1 MDQEKIPA
9 IQVEDLNIGYGDRT
23 VLRDLHFTVNRG
35 DIFVIMGPS
44 GCGKSTLLKSMIGL
58 NQPWAGRVLF
68 GRENFW
74 EKDEQARQFLMRK
87 FGVLYQSGA
96 LWSSLTLEEN
106 VALPLQL
113 YTDLPAEKIQSE
125 VVLRLS
131 LVGLEGYEDFY
142 PSEISGGMRK
152 RAGLARAIA
161 LNPEIIFFDEPSA
174 GLDPVS
180 AQHLDELILQ
190 LRDAMGATIV
200 IVTHELA
207 SIFAVGSNSI
217 YLDPESKTIIATGR
231 PLDLLSTSKDPKVIE
246 FLTRGKKQGVPS

>member
-1 MDQEKIPA
+1 MNQENTPA
-9 IQVEDLNIGYGDRT
+9 IHVENLNIGYGDRT
-23 VLRDLHFTVNRG
+23 VLRNLNFTVNHG
-35 DIFVIMGPS
+35 DIFIIMGPS
-44 GCGKSTLLKSMIGL
+44 GCGKSTLLKSIIGL
-58 NQPWAGRVLF
+58 NPPWAGKVFF
-68 GRENFW
+68 GNENFW
-74 EKDEQARQFLMRK
+74 EKEESERQMFMRK

-113 YTDLPAEKIQSE
+113 YTNLPAAKIQSE

-161 LNPEIIFFDEPSA
+161 LNPEVIFFDEPSA

-190 LRDAMGATIV
+190 LRDAMGATLV

-217 YLDPESKTIIATGR
+217 FLDAETKTIIAGGR
-231 PLDLLSTSKDPKVIE
+231 PQELLAASKDPKVIE
-246 FLTRGKKQGVPS
+246 FLTRGKKQGVSS

>member
-1 MDQEKIPA
+1 MEQRNTAA
-9 IQVEDLNIGYGDRT
+9 IHVENMTIGYADRA
-23 VLRDLHFTVNRG
+23 VLRNLSFTVNKG
-35 DIFVIMGPS
+35 DIFIIMGPS
-44 GCGKSTLLKSMIGL
+44 GCGKSTLLKSLIGL
-58 NQPWAGRVLF
+58 NPPMSGKVFF
-68 GRENFW
+68 GQESFW
-74 EKDEQARQFLMRK
+74 DKDERERQELMRK

-96 LWSSLTLEEN
+96 LWSSLTLKEN

-113 YTDLPAEKIQSE
+113 YTELPAEKIQSE
-125 VVLRLS
+125 VDLRLA
-131 LVGLEGYEDFY
+131 LVGLDGYDDFY

-161 LNPEIIFFDEPSA
+161 LNPDIIFFDEPSA

-180 AQHLDELILQ
+180 AQRLDELILQ

-217 YLDPESKTIIATGR
+217 FLDSETKTIIAHGR
-231 PLDLLSTSKDPKVIE
+231 PQELLATSKDPKVNE
-246 FLTRGKKQGVPS
+246 FLTRGKKQGVSG